1 MGLVIKVRYEPCR
14 EVVIKEVVEYPSVE
28 SLARLLNAYFRA
40 GQLIVPNWTEGVL
53 FCYFP
58 LPLTSDSLVREYLNG
73 RVIWS
78 SVMFTLMPN
87 YQEFLKIDGVEVPV
101 IDVSHNPSL
110 RRVAKWL
117 KARSK
122 K

>member
-1 MGLVIKVRYEPCR
+1 LVIKVKHEPSR
-14 EVVIKEVVEYPSVE
+14 EVVIKEVVEYPSVGGFI
-28 SLARLLNAYFRA
+28 RLLNAYFRA
-40 GQLIVPNWTEGVL
+40 GQLIMPNWTEGVL

-58 LPLTSDSLVREYLNG
+58 LPLTSDSLVKEYLGG

-78 SVMFTLMPN
+78 SVVFTLMPS

-117 KARSK
+117 KARAK
-122 K
+122 R